1 MNHLIFL
8 GKAYIPNLRPLEPFF
23 HVEKFVVSELGGMV
37 DGGWMVGGLR
47 VLKVDF
53 SVQL

>member
-23 HVEKFVVSELGGMV
+23 HFEKFVVSELGGKV
-37 DGGWMVGGLR
+37 GGGWMVGGLR